1 MNRFWISAG
10 VLNLIVAFMHL
21 IMGYDDPLKP
31 LLATALSDISVA
43 TILAVWAMATVIL
56 FFSSAILLYMGLYP
70 QQSATQEFA
79 LFWGVVYFLFALV
92 FIVLN
97 IAYGFFSLAQG
108 VLLLPIGLLAIYGR
122 K

>member
-1 MNRFWISAG
+1 MNRFWINAG

-31 LLATALSDISVA
+31 LLGTALSPVSMA

-56 FFSSAILLYMGLYP
+56 FLSSGILLYMGLSP

-79 LFWGVVYFLFALV
+79 LFWGVVYLIFGAI

-97 IAYGFFSLAQG
+97 IAYGFFSLAQW
-108 VLLLPIGLLAIYGR
+108 VLLLPIGLLALYGR